1 MEGAYYL
8 PFVDVFHL
16 FEMPLLGYLGYLP
29 FGLEV
34 YALYILLIDIFGLK
48 KTLLYGG
55 EEFIR
60 L

>member
-1 MEGAYYL
+1 
-8 PFVDVFHL
+8 
-16 FEMPLLGYLGYLP
+16 MPVLGYFGYLP

-55 EEFIR
+55 DGFIQ